1 MELSSSTYCITGQ
14 PGLHSETLSQTN
26 EQTNKQSQEDL
37 QVGGKNQAWFTNE
50 PAFYLEV

>member
-26 EQTNKQSQEDL
+26 MNNLKLAQPTE
-37 QVGGKNQAWFTNE
+37 KNNPQIYSLRRLLFE
-50 PAFYLEV
+50 I